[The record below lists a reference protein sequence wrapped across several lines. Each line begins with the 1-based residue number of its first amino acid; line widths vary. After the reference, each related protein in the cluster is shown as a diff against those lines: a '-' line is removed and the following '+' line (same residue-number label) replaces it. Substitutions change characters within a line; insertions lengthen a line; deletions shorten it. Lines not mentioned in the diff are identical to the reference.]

1 MPSREQLIPEKIQ
14 GRSFVTRDVF
24 RQITMSSAVLYSN
37 AVNLANEIHQQI
49 LSLNTTNNQQ
59 LLQSALN
66 SLSRLD
72 TLIDDLQRLGK
83 SQIQQEKREIIQS
96 RVHQL
101 RLDYSQI
108 KDELEQ
114 IKLKR
119 QRERQESER
128 RELMGNTSEI
138 VY

>member
-1 MPSREQLIPEKIQ
+1 
-14 GRSFVTRDVF
+14 
-24 RQITMSSAVLYSN
+24 MSSAVLYSN